1 MAPNKTWIEKA
12 DLVVQDFITEGGYL
26 NDEQTADLF
35 EIQIKESVLMALAT
49 VMPMKASRREI
60 SKLGFT
66 GRVLRGAT
74 ENQALTQ
81 ADRSR
86 PLAGKTILD
95 VEEFIAEVRVPY
107 GALEDHVTQGTLMS
121 HIRTLLGKAI
131 ARDIEFVMIN
141 GDTANTGVTQ
151 EDLLLQKL
159 DGLIKQATSN
169 TVAAGGVRLNKSPL
183 KQMRQ
188 TMPGEF
194 KRSAGQMAFIT
205 SDNAAIDY
213 GDSLA
218 SRATPL
224 GDANVTRTTNLEY
237 GGSPVIPI
245 PEFPEDLGGGTD
257 ETVVLLADPK
267 NMHVGIQ
274 RDILVETDKDI
285 SSRQWIV
292 VTTVKWD
299 TKWAHEPAVVKATG
313 VLADPAP

>member
-1 MAPNKTWIEKA
+1 MASNKTWIEKA
-12 DLVVQDFITEGGYL
+12 DLVVQDFINEGGYL

-49 VMPMKASRREI
+49 VVPMKASRREI
-60 SKLGFT
+60 SKMGFT
-66 GRVLRGAT
+66 GRVLRGAQ

-81 ADRSR
+81 AERVR
-86 PLAGKTILD
+86 PTMGKTILD
-95 VEEFIAEVRVPY
+95 VEEFIAECRVPY

-121 HIRTLLGKAI
+121 HVREKLGKAM
-131 ARDIEFVMIN
+131 ARDIEFVMVQ
-141 GDTANTGVTQ
+141 GDTANTGVTD

-194 KRSAGQMAFIT
+194 KRGMGRMAFIT

-224 GDANVTRTTNLEY
+224 GDSNVTRVTNLEY
-237 GGSPVIPI
+237 NGSPVVPI
-245 PEFPEDLGGGTD
+245 PEFPEELGGSSN

-267 NMHVGIQ
+267 NMAVGIQ
-274 RDILVETDKDI
+274 RDIMIETAKDI

-292 VTTVKWD
+292 VATLKWD
-299 TKWAHEPAVVKATG
+299 TKWIHEPAVVKATG
-313 VLADPAP
+313 ILSDPAP